1 MKKIQERLITIFCGA
16 IGMTLLVILLFET
29 GIICSG
35 ELADNKSIE
44 FAVATLMELLTICVI
59 PFSLRL
65 FKMRFVKKRLISPDS
80 LYKWGT
86 LRLMMLCIP
95 MLINCL
101 LYYLFLNVA
110 FGYMSIIL
118 FLCLF
123 FVVPTMERCKS
134 EIDVQQ

>member
-1 MKKIQERLITIFCGA
+1 MKKIQERLIIIFCGA
-16 IGMTLLVILLFET
+16 IGLTLLIVLLFET
-29 GIICSG
+29 GIIFSG
-35 ELADNKSIE
+35 ELADNKSLE
-44 FAVATLMELLTICVI
+44 FAIATLMELLTICVI
-59 PFSLRL
+59 PFALRL
-65 FKMRFVKKRLISPDS
+65 FKMGVVKKRLISPES
-80 LYKWGT
+80 LYKWGI
-86 LRLMMLCIP
+86 LRLLMLCVP

-134 EIDVQQ
+134 EIDM